1 MAPNPVNA
9 VPAIKAA
16 VRGYRASES
25 SARDLI
31 LTVFKVLD
39 DNLDLTAS
47 TINGLV
53 DLLDEEDK
61 KQDLLG
67 SWRGFN
73 LEVCTLVFIPVI
85 QLELIFF
92 TKSNGAIFL
101 TSCLNRSVM
110 NTQESL
116 QVAS

>member
-9 VPAIKAA
+9 VPPIKAA
-16 VRGYRASES
+16 IRGYRASES

-31 LTVFKVLD
+31 LTVFKIMD
-39 DNLDLTAS
+39 DNLDHTAS

-67 SWRGFN
+67 SWKGFN
-73 LEVCTLVFIPVI
+73 LEVCTLVFILV
-85 QLELIFF
+85 
-92 TKSNGAIFL
+92 
-101 TSCLNRSVM
+101 
-110 NTQESL
+110 TQTDSL
-116 QVAS
+116 QKATAQFS